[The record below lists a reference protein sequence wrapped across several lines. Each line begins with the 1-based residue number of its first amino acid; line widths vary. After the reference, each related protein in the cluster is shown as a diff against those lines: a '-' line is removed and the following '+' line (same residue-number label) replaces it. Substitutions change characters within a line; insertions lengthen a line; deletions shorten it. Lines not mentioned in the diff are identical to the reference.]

1 MGLKGGVL
9 GGHNLRLVGASGSL
23 SLTFGNG
30 GQMLPIVTLNQHYGI
45 PGGYSLGRGYVGP
58 VKNGG
63 LGALARGDATH
74 SASVS
79 GYGNVV
85 GSAAGEASTAL
96 TGFTTHSRTGTAAG
110 VASSSAG
117 SSGVGNIESDL
128 FIGSRPTADDI
139 AQATR
144 SLLRPLL
151 ETINQN
157 VQDASL
163 LVPATDDLP

>member
-30 GQMLPIVTLNQHYGI
+30 GRMLPIVTLDQQYGI
-45 PGGYSLGRGYVGP
+45 PGGYSLGRAYVGP

-63 LGALARGDATH
+63 LGASVRGDASH
-74 SASVS
+74 SASAS
-79 GYGNVV
+79 GYGELL
-85 GSAAGEASTAL
+85 GEAAGEASTAL

-117 SSGVGNIESDL
+117 STGVGRMESDL

-144 SLLRPLL
+144 TLIRPLL
-151 ETINQN
+151 DQLNNN
-157 VQDASL
+157 VKNASL
-163 LVPATDDLP
+163 LIPATDDLP

>member
-1 MGLKGGVL
+1 MGLKGGTL
-9 GGHNLRLVGASGSL
+9 GGHNLRLAGASGSL

-30 GQMLPIVTLNQHYGI
+30 GQLAPILQLSQFYGI

-63 LGALARGDATH
+63 LGALARGDA
-74 SASVS
+74 SATANVS
-79 GYGNVV
+79 GYGNMVTQADGV
-85 GSAAGEASTAL
+85 ASGTL
-96 TGFTTHSRTGTAAG
+96 TGFLTVSRTGTAAG
-110 VASSSAG
+110 IATSSAG
-117 SSGVGNIESDL
+117 ASGIGRMEADL

>member
-1 MGLKGGVL
+1 MGLKGGTL
-9 GGHNLRLVGASGSL
+9 GGHNLRLAGASGSL

-30 GQMLPIVTLNQHYGI
+30 GQLAPILQLNQFYGI
-45 PGGYSLGRGYVGP
+45 PGGYSVGRGYVGP
-58 VKNGG
+58 LKVGG
-63 LGALARGDATH
+63 LGALARGDA
-74 SASVS
+74 SATASMESWGVM
-79 GYGNVV
+79 V
-85 GSAAGEASTAL
+85 GDAEGAASTAL
-96 TGFTTHSRTGTAAG
+96 TGFTTHSRTGSAAG

-117 SSGVGNIESDL
+117 MTGIGRMEADL

-144 SLLRPLL
+144 TLIRPLL

-157 VQDASL
+157 IKDASL

>member
-30 GQMLPIVTLNQHYGI
+30 GRMLPIVTLNQHYGI
-45 PGGYSLGRGYVGP
+45 PGGYPLGRAYVGP

-63 LGALARGDATH
+63 LGALTRGDASH
-74 SASVS
+74 SASAS

-85 GSAAGEASTAL
+85 GGAAGVASTAL

-117 SSGVGNIESDL
+117 STGVGRMESDL

-144 SLLRPLL
+144 TLIRPLL
-151 ETINQN
+151 DQLNDN
-157 VQDASL
+157 VKKASL
-163 LVPATDDLP
+163 LIPATDDLP